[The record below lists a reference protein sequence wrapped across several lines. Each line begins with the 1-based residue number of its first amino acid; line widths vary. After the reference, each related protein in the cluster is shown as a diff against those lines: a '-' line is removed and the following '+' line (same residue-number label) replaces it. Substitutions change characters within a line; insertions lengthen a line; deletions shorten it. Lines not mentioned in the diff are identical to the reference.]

1 MPEVFSTPKHHTQ
14 EEELMEALRL
24 TRSARPHPYACRA
37 LDVSPNPPE
46 VGKVTTISLA
56 LENPEPA
63 PLTVNRIELR
73 IARFGMGVAWEELPP
88 LGPFQLPAD
97 PNHIEHVRTE
107 WTPTDGGHRCVRG
120 TISVEG
126 LTQPLRVGM
135 NLHVI
140 ESAAERT
147 HWRIPFRVG
156 NPEPER
162 QPLVLQ
168 VAGNPDLVEARLMV
182 GRRPIQP
189 GDPLM
194 LEGGEEREAMLLLHA
209 TTEEALEA
217 VNTVEAFLGGR
228 FLDGIQVEVHRPA
241 RITSHHP
248 ELLPPEMAV
257 EPAVLAL
264 VR

>member
-1 MPEVFSTPKHHTQ
+1 
-14 EEELMEALRL
+14 MEALNLARHARL
-24 TRSARPHPYACRA
+24 HPYACRA
-37 LDVSPNPPE
+37 LVVTPNPPK
-46 VGKVTTISLA
+46 VGTPTTISLA
-56 LENPEPA
+56 FQNPGPD

-73 IARFGMGVAWEELPP
+73 IARFGMGVGWEELPP

-97 PNHIEHVRTE
+97 PNHIEHVRAE

-120 TISVEG
+120 AIHIEG
-126 LTQPLRVGM
+126 VAQPLHVGL

-140 ESAAERT
+140 ESAAERD
-147 HWRIPFRVG
+147 HWRVPFRVG
-156 NPEPER
+156 NPQPER

-168 VAGNPDLVEARLMV
+168 IAGNLDLVGARLMV
-182 GRRPIQP
+182 GGQLVQP
-189 GDPLM
+189 GEPIM
-194 LEGGEEREAMLLLHA
+194 LGGGEEREALLLLHA

-241 RITSHHP
+241 RVLSRHQEMLARMLAEDM
-248 ELLPPEMAV
+248 EL
-257 EPAVLAL
+257 EPTVLAT

>member
-1 MPEVFSTPKHHTQ
+1 MYPSIIRRNHS
-14 EEELMEALRL
+14 MEALHL
-24 TRSARPHPYACRA
+24 TRNARSHPYVCRA
-37 LDVSPNPPE
+37 LVVSPNPPHVGE
-46 VGKVTTISLA
+46 VVTISLA
-56 LENPEPA
+56 LKNPGPA

-73 IARFGMGVAWEELPP
+73 VARFGMGVAWEELPP
-88 LGPFQLPAD
+88 LGPFQLPGD
-97 PNHIEHVRTE
+97 PQHTEEVRAE

-126 LTQPLRVGM
+126 MATPLHVGL

-140 ESAAERT
+140 QSAAERT
-147 HWRIPFRVG
+147 HWRVPFRVG

-168 VAGNPDLVEARLMV
+168 VVGNLDAIEARLMV
-182 GRRPIQP
+182 GRRPVQP
-189 GDPLM
+189 GEPILLD
-194 LEGGEEREAMLLLHA
+194 GREEREAVLLLHA

-241 RITSHHP
+241 RITSRHP
-248 ELLPPEMAV
+248 EMFAPEMAV
-257 EPAVLAL
+257 ESPVLAL